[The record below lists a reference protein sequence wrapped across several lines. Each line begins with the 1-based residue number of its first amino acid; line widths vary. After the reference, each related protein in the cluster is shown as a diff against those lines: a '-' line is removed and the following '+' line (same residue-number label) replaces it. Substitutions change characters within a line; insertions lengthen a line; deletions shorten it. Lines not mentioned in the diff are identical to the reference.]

1 MSQGF
6 RPYEGA
12 ILFLWG
18 NVFFV
23 QYITIYLFSDKSLP
37 SKGDNKSL
45 GKYKKQLNQKK
56 ILFFY
61 KSYKSMIVISIIPS
75 IFSVIYL
82 FSDKSSLGNG
92 EKEKL
97 RKYKKYL
104 NQLI

>member
-6 RPYEGA
+6 RPYDGA
-12 ILFLWG
+12 ILSLWG

-23 QYITIYLFSDKSLP
+23 QYITIYLFSDNSLP
-37 SKGDNKSL
+37 SKGENKSL
-45 GKYKKQLNQKK
+45 GKYKKYLNQKK
-56 ILFFY
+56 KNFFFY
-61 KSYKSMIVISIIPS
+61 KNYKSMIIISIIPS

-82 FSDKSSLGNG
+82 FPDKSSLGNE

-104 NQLI
+104 N